1 MKTRCDKRD
10 DFNIPNVVH
19 YQMEKGK
26 LKNVTQRKHKEKR
39 LNNKNSSENW
49 W

>member
-1 MKTRCDKRD
+1 
-10 DFNIPNVVH
+10 
-19 YQMEKGK
+19 MEKDK

-39 LNNKNSSENW
+39 MNNKNSSENW

>member
-1 MKTRCDKRD
+1 MIIIGRKNRRQRDKQYND
-10 DFNIPNVVH
+10 
-19 YQMEKGK
+19 QMEKGK

-39 LNNKNSSENW
+39 LNNKNLSENW